1 MIKVEN
7 LTLQYPGGKGIREVS
22 FQVDEGQVVGYLG
35 PNGAGKTTTIRC
47 MLGFSRPDSGRCS
60 IGGLDCWRQTQDIQK
75 LMGYLPGEIAFLDGM
90 TGRQFLDFLS
100 QMRGTK
106 DKTRQKELEER
117 FEIDLSGKIKRYSK
131 GMKQKVGIIAAFMND
146 PQVIILDEP
155 TSGLDPLM
163 QNRFTDLVVDE
174 KKRGKTILMSSH
186 MFEEVEKTC
195 DRVVIL
201 REGQVVL
208 EDSIRALGQNQRKS
222 FLLRLARPEEAS
234 RLTELG
240 CAVVQSESG
249 QLEIGIQQEQLGS
262 LLRLLAQLD
271 VISLESKSQSLEEIF
286 LHLYGREGV
295 HESDAV

>member
-47 MLGFSRPDSGRCS
+47 LLGFSRPDSGRCS

>member
-1 MIKVEN
+1 MIEVGN

-22 FQVDEGQVVGYLG
+22 FRVEEGQVMGYLG
-35 PNGAGKTTTIRC
+35 PNGSGKTTTIRC
-47 MLGFSRPDSGRCS
+47 LLGFSRPDGGSCS
-60 IGGLDCWRQTQDIQK
+60 IGGMDCWRQAPEIQRF
-75 LMGYLPGEIAFLDGM
+75 LGYLPGEIAFLDGM
-90 TGRQFLDFLS
+90 TGRQFLEFMS
-100 QMRGTK
+100 RMRGTQN
-106 DKTRQKELEER
+106 KTRQKELEEQ

-163 QNRFTDLVVDE
+163 QNRFTDLVVSE

-195 DRVVIL
+195 DRVVII
-201 REGQVVL
+201 REGRVVL
-208 EDSIRALGQNQRKS
+208 EDSIHSLGRNQRKTY
-222 FLLRLARPEEAS
+222 LLRLARPEEAS

-240 CAVVQSESG
+240 GEVIPLSPDQFK
-249 QLEIGIQQEQLGS
+249 IRIQQEQLGS

-271 VISLESKSQSLEEIF
+271 VISFESKSQSLEEIF
-286 LHLYGREGV
+286 LHLYGREET
-295 HESDAV
+295 HEPDVV